1 MDKKQDPSTCCLQQ
15 THFRDK
21 DTHRVKVREWRK
33 IFHANRNDKKSG
45 VAIRISDKIDFKTK
59 AITKEKEHCIMIKE
73 PIEQEDITFIIIY
86 ARNIGTSKY
95 IKQMSTDIKGEIDK
109 NTVIVGDFNTPF
121 TSKDRQ
127 SRKKIN
133 E

>member
-1 MDKKQDPSTCCLQQ
+1 
-15 THFRDK
+15 
-21 DTHRVKVREWRK
+21 
-33 IFHANRNDKKSG
+33 
-45 VAIRISDKIDFKTK
+45 
-59 AITKEKEHCIMIKE
+59 MIKE

-95 IKQMSTDIKGEIDK
+95 IKQMSTDIKGENDK